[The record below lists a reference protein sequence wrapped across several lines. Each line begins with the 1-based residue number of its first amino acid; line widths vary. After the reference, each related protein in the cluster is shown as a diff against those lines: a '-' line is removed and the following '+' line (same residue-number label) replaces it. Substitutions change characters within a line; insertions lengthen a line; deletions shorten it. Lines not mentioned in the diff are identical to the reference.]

1 MKNWLK
7 GTNAA
12 VLSLAVVGIFIIL
25 TIFLHS
31 LKGVQWDLTAS
42 KKFTLSDQTISTLNK
57 LDKDVHV
64 LAFTNPGAGVV
75 DRQIKDLLEE
85 YHKRNGKFTWEEVD
99 PKKQPT
105 VAQKYQVDRYGTI
118 VFESGGKTKNVY
130 SDELFGNG
138 SSEGSYAFSG
148 EEKFTQAILSLSS
161 GEKRHAYAV
170 TGHGELTSAQAADFV
185 RSLDNQGLEV
195 KDLNLLKDASIPQ
208 DADVLF
214 VLSPQT
220 DISDKEADLL
230 KTFVKDKG
238 KLYFSLDLAK
248 DMDKRKNWDAI
259 LQSVGVIDKKALVI
273 ESKKTLMNDP
283 LTIVPEY
290 GSHDI
295 TEKLQSQQRIA
306 VLPGAMALGKA
317 EDNKDYIATTLLKT
331 SDQAYGK
338 TNLGLFAPGARITEN
353 DLKKTDKDLTG
364 PVDLAYAVTNKENK
378 PKAIVVGNGV
388 FLRDELINEQGNKD
402 FALNSVAWLQE
413 QKDLVTIR
421 PREEAQLQQAV
432 IGRDKANAIFIG
444 TVIVF
449 PLLFLATGGVIWW
462 RRRKG

>member
-31 LKGVQWDLTAS
+31 LKGIQWDLTAN
-42 KKFTLSDQTISTLNK
+42 KKFTLSDQTISTLKK

-64 LAFTNPGAGVV
+64 TAFTNPGAGVV

-85 YHKRNGKFTWEEVD
+85 YHKRNSKFTWEEVD
-99 PKKQPT
+99 PKKQPAI
-105 VAQKYQVDRYGTI
+105 AQKYQVDRYGTI

-130 SDELFGNG
+130 GDELFGNG
-138 SSEGSYAFSG
+138 AGEGSYAFSG
-148 EEKFTQAILSLSS
+148 EQQFTQAILSLGS
-161 GEKRHAYAV
+161 GEKRHAYAI
-170 TGHGELTSAQAADFV
+170 TGHGELTSAQAPAFI
-185 RSLDNQGLEV
+185 RGLDNQGLEV
-195 KDLNLLKDASIPQ
+195 KDLNLLKDASVPQ
-208 DADVLF
+208 DADLLF
-214 VLSPQT
+214 VLSPQA
-220 DISDKEADLL
+220 DISDKEAELL
-230 KTFVKDKG
+230 KNFVKDKG
-238 KLYFSLDLAK
+238 KLYVTLDLAK
-248 DMDKRKNWDAI
+248 DMDKWKNWDSI
-259 LQSVGVIDKKALVI
+259 LQSVGVTDKKALVI

-283 LTIVPEY
+283 LTIVPDY
-290 GSHDI
+290 GAHDI
-295 TEKLQSQQRIA
+295 TQKLQSQQRIP
-306 VLPGAMALGKA
+306 VLPDAVALGKA
-317 EDNKDYIATTLLKT
+317 EDNKDYTATVLLKT
-331 SDQAYGK
+331 SNQAYGK

-353 DLKKTDKDLTG
+353 DLKKTDKDLNG
-364 PVDLAYAVTNKENK
+364 PIDLAYAVTNKENK

-388 FLRDELINEQGNKD
+388 FLRDELINQQGNED

-432 IGRDKANAIFIG
+432 ISRQKANAISIG
-444 TVIVF
+444 TIIVF
-449 PLLFLATGGVIWW
+449 PLLFLVAGGVIWW